1 MTARMRVLIVD
12 DVAVVR
18 EGLRLL
24 FSDEPD
30 VEIVG
35 EASNAEEAVVRA
47 TELNPDVVLMDI
59 EMPGGDGLHAT
70 QVIKAR
76 ANPPAVVVMSVYAD
90 SLMRARAREAGAD
103 QFVEKDGT
111 LTEIMQTLRAVQENG
126 STREA

>member
-1 MTARMRVLIVD
+1 MRVLIVD

-30 VEIVG
+30 IEIVG
-35 EASNAEEAVVRA
+35 EASSAAEAVARA
-47 TELNPDVVLMDI
+47 NELAPDIVLMDI

-70 QVIKAR
+70 RTIKTR
-76 ANPPAVVVMSVYAD
+76 PNPPAVVVMSVYSD
-90 SLMRARAREAGAD
+90 SQMRARARDAGAD

-111 LTEIMQTLRAVQENG
+111 LTEIMQTLRATQKND
-126 STREA
+126 

>member
-1 MTARMRVLIVD
+1 MRVLIVD

-35 EASNAEEAVVRA
+35 EASNAAEAVARVG
-47 TELNPDVVLMDI
+47 ELDPDVVLMDI

-70 QVIKAR
+70 RAIKTQPH
-76 ANPPAVVVMSVYAD
+76 PPAVVVMSVYAD

-111 LTEIMQTLRAVQENG
+111 LTEIMQTLRAIKKG
-126 STREA
+126 D